1 MRKSVCAMAA
11 TICAAAMPVSAG
23 ELERLDAAITGGE
36 PIVDMRYRFE
46 SADDQVNDPAQAS
59 TLRTRLGYE
68 TGDYHGFS
76 VLGEMEDLSTIGNNR
91 FAPVDPGYAVI
102 ADPPATVLNRAQI
115 DYQGITGLHATLGRQ
130 RIVIDNARHVG
141 DVAWRQ
147 NNQTYDAAR
156 LRYGM
161 FGFNLDYSHIRKVN
175 AVNPAQDDRVDH
187 HLFRASFHPV
197 DALKVGYYGFF
208 LDNEDGWESD
218 THGID
223 VRGEPRFL
231 DRAWHYRLEFARQRQ
246 DFNGDEFDPT
256 YLLVQ
261 GGTDVG
267 PLGVTLAHEML
278 ASDGGDAAF
287 QTDLATKHGFNGWA
301 DVFLTTPAEGLVD
314 THLMLDT
321 QLDGEVNLALRYHR
335 FRSDSGSLDYGNE
348 LNLQLTRSWGAY
360 TLGAKMARF
369 HADEIDQV
377 DNTPDDD
384 VDRYWLWAEMKF

>member
-1 MRKSVCAMAA
+1 MRKSVC
-11 TICAAAMPVSAG
+11 TLAAAMCASAIPVSAD

-46 SADDQVNDPAQAS
+46 SADNQVDDRAQAS

-68 TGDYHGFS
+68 TGEYHGFS
-76 VLGEMEDLSTIGNNR
+76 VLGELEDLSTIGNNR
-91 FAPVDPGYAVI
+91 YHPVDDDYTTI
-102 ADPPATVLNRAQI
+102 MDPPDTVLNRAQI
-115 DYQGITGLHATLGRQ
+115 DYRGIMGLHATLGRQ
-130 RIVIDNARHVG
+130 RIVLDNARHVG

-147 NNQTYDAAR
+147 NNQTFDAAR

-161 FGFNLDYSHIRKVN
+161 FGVELDYSHIRKVN
-175 AVNPAQDDRVDH
+175 AINPDDDDRVDH
-187 HLFRASFHPV
+187 HLFRASFDPL
-197 DALKVGYYGFF
+197 DALKVAYYGFF
-208 LDNEDGWESD
+208 LDDEDGRESD

-223 VRGEPRFL
+223 VRGEPRLL
-231 DRAWHYRLEFARQRQ
+231 DRDWHYRLEFARQSQ
-246 DFNGDEFDPT
+246 DFNGAEFDPT

-287 QTDLATKHGFNGWA
+287 QTDLATKHAFNGWA
-301 DVFLTTPAEGLVD
+301 DVFLNTPAEGLRDSHVK
-314 THLMLDT
+314 LDSE
-321 QLDGEVNLALRYHR
+321 LAGVNVALRYHS
-335 FRSDSGSLDYGNE
+335 FASDRGGIDYGDE
-348 LNLQLTRSWGAY
+348 LNLQLTRNWGAY

-369 HADEIDQV
+369 SADEIDQV